1 MSLDDEDISQI
12 FPGRLDDF
20 EAGNDIEKNRQN
32 MQTPQF
38 LSVHPPEITDSFAL
52 YVKASVLLSKVKILN
67 LRVGHRYPNIKD
79 VRETPAF
86 RHLESTIAI
95 FRSTFPPGFHEPIT
109 QTAKGFDTQL
119 YVAHLIPHV
128 AIILMHEEHAD
139 IDSPNCLSTQKSM
152 LAARAILD
160 LVYIVCST
168 SYDITRLPPVCTFC
182 WFMAARVLIRVLKH
196 RYQAGLRS
204 EAATMRSEVEVIRL
218 AFQRMAER
226 IPLAFRHAKM
236 LDDLLETELVD
247 LDDSIYATC
256 TYENIYNPAFVKE
269 GGSYDFPGS
278 ASVVEITSQDSSV
291 GASSHLPTP
300 DAGIIPDIVADMGPI
315 LTDIP
320 TSASATLEQL
330 LQSMDSDSFLL
341 ASGYGDI
348 TQMPLF

>member
-1 MSLDDEDISQI
+1 
-12 FPGRLDDF
+12 
-20 EAGNDIEKNRQN
+20 
-32 MQTPQF
+32 
-38 LSVHPPEITDSFAL
+38 
-52 YVKASVLLSKVKILN
+52 
-67 LRVGHRYPNIKD
+67 
-79 VRETPAF
+79 
-86 RHLESTIAI
+86 
-95 FRSTFPPGFHEPIT
+95 
-109 QTAKGFDTQL
+109 
-119 YVAHLIPHV
+119 

-236 LDDLLETELVD
+236 LDDLLEASVSWVLNDISLIICKKTELVD

-278 ASVVEITSQDSSV
+278 ASVVEITSQESSV
-291 GASSHLPTP
+291 GASGHSMPTP

>member
-1 MSLDDEDISQI
+1 
-12 FPGRLDDF
+12 
-20 EAGNDIEKNRQN
+20 

-38 LSVHPPEITDSFAL
+38 LSVHPPETTDSFAL
-52 YVKASVLLSKVKILN
+52 YV
-67 LRVGHRYPNIKD
+67 KD

-109 QTAKGFDTQL
+109 QTARGFDTQL
-119 YVAHLIPHV
+119 YIAHLIPHV
-128 AIILMHEEHAD
+128 FFPVTSAIILMHEEHAD

-182 WFMAARVLIRVLKH
+182 WFMAARVLASTYICLKS
-196 RYQAGLRS
+196 RSLRA

-218 AFQRMAER
+218 AFLRMAER
-226 IPLAFRHAKM
+226 IPLALRHGKM
-236 LDDLLETELVD
+236 LDDLLETELVNF
-247 LDDSIYATC
+247 DDSVYGTC
-256 TYENIYNPAFVKE
+256 TYENIYNPAFIRE
-269 GGSYDFPGS
+269 GGNYDFPGG
-278 ASVVEITSQDSSV
+278 ATLVEVTSQESSA
-291 GASSHLPTP
+291 GASSHMPTP
-300 DAGIIPDIVADMGPI
+300 DLGIIPDIVTDMGPI
-315 LTDIP
+315 LSDIP

>member
-1 MSLDDEDISQI
+1 
-12 FPGRLDDF
+12 
-20 EAGNDIEKNRQN
+20 
-32 MQTPQF
+32 
-38 LSVHPPEITDSFAL
+38 
-52 YVKASVLLSKVKILN
+52 
-67 LRVGHRYPNIKD
+67 
-79 VRETPAF
+79 
-86 RHLESTIAI
+86 
-95 FRSTFPPGFHEPIT
+95 
-109 QTAKGFDTQL
+109 
-119 YVAHLIPHV
+119 
-128 AIILMHEEHAD
+128 MHEEHAD

-278 ASVVEITSQDSSV
+278 ASVVEITSQESSV